1 MVAGVA
7 LPQNPNSAPFRF
19 SLGYHNITIPG
30 DRSHHA
36 PVPKHVIID
45 RDKDDNEYYTRLFA
59 KEQSYRS
66 MLRILG
72 IDGNGFSDRRFR
84 VHAPNTKNSSF
95 PKKPMKQKKKFI
107 LITLSVITILL
118 LLGFGTTRCYLS
130 SKYKKIAERMRSDY
144 KAAPNQQQLPL
155 SFYLTFGYF
164 PRSMDEALDFYHR
177 EIQPDESKETL
188 RAQQVLQDP
197 FSRDSCEIQYVPLY
211 DYETKKPVSFILL
224 SAGVDGKMD
233 NKITPS
239 DTLYLNNWWAKLDV
253 YNYEEAVLL
262 QDYWIKWEDL
272 CRAYGEDIETLLKYN
287 PPYPELA
294 LHFTMR
300 NYLWGKKDWI
310 IQLGLLE

>member
-1 MVAGVA
+1 
-7 LPQNPNSAPFRF
+7 
-19 SLGYHNITIPG
+19 
-30 DRSHHA
+30 
-36 PVPKHVIID
+36 
-45 RDKDDNEYYTRLFA
+45 
-59 KEQSYRS
+59 
-66 MLRILG
+66 
-72 IDGNGFSDRRFR
+72 
-84 VHAPNTKNSSF
+84 
-95 PKKPMKQKKKFI
+95 MKQKKKFI

-130 SKYKKIAERMRSDY
+130 SKYKKIAERMRTDY
-144 KAAPNQQQLPL
+144 KDIPNQQQLPL

-177 EIQPDESKETL
+177 EVRPDVPKEHI
-188 RAQQVLQDP
+188 RAQQRLQDP

-253 YNYEEAVLL
+253 YNYEEAILL
-262 QDYWIKWEDL
+262 QDFCERWDETSNVF
-272 CRAYGEDIETLLKYN
+272 GEVESLDYY

>member
-1 MVAGVA
+1 
-7 LPQNPNSAPFRF
+7 
-19 SLGYHNITIPG
+19 
-30 DRSHHA
+30 
-36 PVPKHVIID
+36 
-45 RDKDDNEYYTRLFA
+45 
-59 KEQSYRS
+59 
-66 MLRILG
+66 
-72 IDGNGFSDRRFR
+72 
-84 VHAPNTKNSSF
+84 
-95 PKKPMKQKKKFI
+95 
-107 LITLSVITILL
+107 
-118 LLGFGTTRCYLS
+118 
-130 SKYKKIAERMRSDY
+130 MRSDY

-272 CRAYGEDIETLLKYN
+272 CRAYGEDIEDIETLLK
-287 PPYPELA
+287 
-294 LHFTMR
+294 
-300 NYLWGKKDWI
+300 
-310 IQLGLLE
+310 

>member
-1 MVAGVA
+1 
-7 LPQNPNSAPFRF
+7 
-19 SLGYHNITIPG
+19 
-30 DRSHHA
+30 
-36 PVPKHVIID
+36 
-45 RDKDDNEYYTRLFA
+45 
-59 KEQSYRS
+59 
-66 MLRILG
+66 
-72 IDGNGFSDRRFR
+72 
-84 VHAPNTKNSSF
+84 
-95 PKKPMKQKKKFI
+95 MKQKKKFI

-272 CRAYGEDIETLLKYN
+272 CRAYGEDIEDIETLLEI
-287 PPYPELA
+287 PE
-294 LHFTMR
+294 TMIIYR
-300 NYLWGKKDWI
+300 YFFEWLGLENGGKKMTI
-310 IQLGLLE
+310 EILGNDSICNASTHSWWKAFCDCKKCITQRMGNDIEYYSQKRF